1 MVSDNESGLN
11 RMWWDPLNVSLN
23 ARKWLWGLLT
33 VLVGI
38 QQGPSFV
45 ASLRPRSD
53 QGVDFFQEW
62 SSAKSHLDS
71 RPIYS
76 RHSET
81 IPRYL
86 GLSVNADRSEGVQIE
101 IDVNAH
107 PPPSVLLALPFA
119 LLDYPDAV
127 LAWNVLSLLLLAV
140 SLRWVVRALGIPFKP
155 WSVLPTAT
163 ILLLSNPLRQQ
174 VNHGQFNL
182 LLLFLLLAIWLAA
195 RSERV
200 WLAGTLLAVATAVK
214 LFPGFLFL
222 YFLLRR
228 DWRIV
233 AVGVTGVAVIGVGA
247 RFVFGWESYRTYL
260 TEVLPQVNAYRGGW
274 LNASLIGFCT
284 RLFDPAAVS
293 EQVEPLWR
301 SSLIA
306 KMSGGVMC
314 LAVVVAWRRNVLR
327 ADTADKRDRA
337 FGLALVAMLLVSP
350 ITWDHYFL
358 LLLLP
363 LAQVWRDVSVSGRGR
378 IPFLVIVIVL
388 CLNPVLVWPHFI
400 AGGRG
405 HGIAQPVHSVTIL
418 AMQCYALVGL
428 FVMGLRG
435 AAVCR
440 EEPSP
445 GTNSRRTG

>member
-1 MVSDNESGLN
+1 
-11 RMWWDPLNVSLN
+11 MWWDPFNVSPN
-23 ARKWLWGLLT
+23 VRIWVWGLLT

-45 ASLRPRSD
+45 ASLRPRSH

-86 GLSVNADRSEGVQIE
+86 GLSVNAGRSEDVQIE

-107 PPPSVLLALPFA
+107 PPPSVFLALPFA

-140 SLRWVVRALGIPFKP
+140 SLRWLVRELGIPFKA
-155 WSVLPTAT
+155 WSVMPTVT
-163 ILLLSNPLRQQ
+163 ILLLCNPFRQQ
-174 VNHGQFNL
+174 VNQGQFNL
-182 LLLFLLLAIWLAA
+182 LLLFLLVAIWLAG

-200 WLAGTLLAVATAVK
+200 WLAGTLLAMATAVK

-233 AVGVTGVAVIGVGA
+233 AVGVAGVAVIGVAAGFA
-247 RFVFGWESYRTYL
+247 FGWESYRKYVA
-260 TEVLPQVNAYRGGW
+260 EVLPQVNDYRGGW
-274 LNASLIGFCT
+274 LNASLVGFCT

-301 SSLIA
+301 NPLFA
-306 KMSGGVMC
+306 KLSAGVMC
-314 LAVVVAWRRNVLR
+314 LSVVVVWSRRVLR
-327 ADTADKRDRA
+327 ADTADKRDRV
-337 FGLALVAMLLVSP
+337 FGMGLVAMLLVSP

-378 IPFLVIVIVL
+378 ISFLVMVIVL
-388 CLNPVLVWPHFI
+388 CLNPVLVWPYFI

-405 HGIAQPVHSVTIL
+405 LGIAQPVHSVTIL

-440 EEPSP
+440 EEISP

>member
-1 MVSDNESGLN
+1 
-11 RMWWDPLNVSLN
+11 MWWDPLNVSPN
-23 ARKWLWGLLT
+23 SRKWLWALLT

-62 SSAKSHLDS
+62 SSAKSYLDT

-76 RHSET
+76 RHAET

-86 GLSVNADRSEGVQIE
+86 RLSVDAGQSESVEIE
-101 IDVNAH
+101 VDVNAH
-107 PPPSVLLALPFA
+107 PPPSVFLALPFA
-119 LLDYPDAV
+119 LLDYPNAV
-127 LAWNVLSLLLLAV
+127 LAWNVLSLLLLAA
-140 SLRWVVRALGIPFKP
+140 SLHWLVRELGIPFKA
-155 WSVLPTAT
+155 WSVMPMVT
-163 ILLLSNPLRQQ
+163 ILLLSNPFRQQ
-174 VNHGQFNL
+174 VNQGQFNL

-195 RSERV
+195 RSEKA

-233 AVGVTGVAVIGVGA
+233 AVGVTGVAVIGVAAGFA
-247 RFVFGWESYRTYL
+247 LGWESYRTYV

-274 LNASLIGFCT
+274 LNASLVGFCT

-293 EQVEPLWR
+293 EQVEPIWR
-301 SSLIA
+301 SSSFA
-306 KMSGGVMC
+306 KLLAGVMC
-314 LAVVVAWRRNVLR
+314 LLVMVVVSRCVLR

-337 FGLALVAMLLVSP
+337 FGLTLVAMLLVSP

-405 HGIAQPVHSVTIL
+405 HGVAQPMHSVTIL

-428 FVMGLRG
+428 FVMGMRG

-440 EEPSP
+440 EEPSY
-445 GTNSRRTG
+445 GTNSPRTG